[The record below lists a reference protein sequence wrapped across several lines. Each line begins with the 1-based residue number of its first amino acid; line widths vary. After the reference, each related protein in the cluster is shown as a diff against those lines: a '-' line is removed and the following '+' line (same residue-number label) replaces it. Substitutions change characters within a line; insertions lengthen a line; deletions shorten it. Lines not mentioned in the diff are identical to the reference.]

1 MSCKFTSHN
10 NTLELDSIDWSK
22 DLIAFYTN
30 DISRDSQYVV
40 MKWKGD
46 LYFIN
51 DSNGVG
57 ESWIDY
63 QHDIKLEFVP
73 ELSDDNLML
82 LNFNEEHV
90 VELLANELWKLKE
103 KMNDEF

>member
-22 DLIAFYTN
+22 DLIAFYTEPYFGEA
-30 DISRDSQYVV
+30 QYVV

-57 ESWIDY
+57 ESWIAY
-63 QHDIKLEFVP
+63 EHDIKLEFVP

-82 LNFNEEHV
+82 LNFNEDHV

>member
-1 MSCKFTSHN
+1 MKFTSHN

-30 DISRDSQYVV
+30 DISRDSQYGV

-51 DSNGVG
+51 DSNGAGDKWVSY
-57 ESWIDY
+57 E
-63 QHDIKLEFVP
+63 HDIKLTP
-73 ELSDDNLML
+73 ILGLSDDNLML

>member
-1 MSCKFTSHN
+1 MKFTSHN

-22 DLIAFYTN
+22 DLIAVYTN
-30 DISRDSQYVV
+30 DISGESQYIVF
-40 MKWKGD
+40 KFKGD
-46 LYFIN
+46 VWFVN
-51 DSNGVG
+51 DGNSVG

-63 QHDIKLEFVP
+63 HHDVELTPVL
-73 ELSDDNLML
+73 ELSDDNLIL